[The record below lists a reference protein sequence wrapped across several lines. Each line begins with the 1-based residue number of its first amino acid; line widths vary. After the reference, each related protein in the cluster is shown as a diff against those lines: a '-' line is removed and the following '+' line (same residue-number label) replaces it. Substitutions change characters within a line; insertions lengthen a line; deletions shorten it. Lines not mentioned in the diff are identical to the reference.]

1 LSSWVT
7 ISFSRRTLLYGIRTQ
22 VMKPHGRHSRME
34 EDTIKMD
41 LRETGFRGGGWMEL
55 AQGRVQSQAVVNAVT
70 NRWVPYGQGV
80 Y

>member
-1 LSSWVT
+1 
-7 ISFSRRTLLYGIRTQ
+7 
-22 VMKPHGRHSRME
+22 ME